1 MPELLKHMEPSV
13 VVNQELNDSMTN
25 GVISISSTGHE
36 SELVLAV
43 ASPRAG
49 LQANSKNPMI
59 TIVPFADCAKPFIGS
74 SGTGASTSRSDFLN
88 IGKRCDSAIGI
99 SAIVSAVH

>member
-1 MPELLKHMEPSV
+1 
-13 VVNQELNDSMTN
+13 MTN
-25 GVISISSTGHE
+25 GVISISSTAHE

-59 TIVPFADCAKPFIGS
+59 AIVPFADCVKPFIGPS
-74 SGTGASTSRSDFLN
+74 DTGASTSRPDFLD
-88 IGKRCDSAIGI
+88 IGKRRNSAIGI
-99 SAIVSAVH
+99 SAIVSAVHRCKTPSILSAAAQFLE